1 MWTTISGRGLPSRRT
16 AVSGQSGPARLAAT
30 VAITT
35 GPARLA
41 ATVATTRSDPPG
53 TGPSARVLH
62 LRPELEHGLG
72 VHLADPRLGDAQDL
86 PDLGQ
91 GESLVVV
98 EGDHDLLPLTEA
110 VDRVGQD
117 AFLSPGTQRRP
128 PGPRRPCPPRCRPG

>member
-1 MWTTISGRGLPSRRT
+1 MWTTISGRDLPSRRT
-16 AVSGQSGPARLAAT
+16 AISLVRLGWQPRWRSLR
-30 VAITT
+30 VR
-35 GPARLA
+35 ARLA